1 MFRLAFPNCTDFLAG
16 LFGVPLVKN
25 VVKRHHLKPCFGCG
39 VHILLD
45 GNEGHTKGRIDDLCQ
60 PSHFHLLTTK
70 AAEVLHNDRTNQ
82 TVLYHF
88 LHLLK
93 AFPLEG
99 SAGYA
104 VVYKELRVPIAF
116 PTGEVL

>member
-1 MFRLAFPNCTDFLAG
+1 MAVFPAIYYLHKQGSPDCLDSLLVFLRNISG
-16 LFGVPLVKN
+16 IPFIK
-25 VVKRHHLKPCFGCG
+25 F
-39 VHILLD
+39 
-45 GNEGHTKGRIDDLCQ
+45 Q
-60 PSHFHLLTTK
+60 
-70 AAEVLHNDRTNQ
+70 
-82 TVLYHF
+82 F

>member
-1 MFRLAFPNCTDFLAG
+1 MFGFLAC
-16 LFGVPLVKN
+16 FFEKHQWDSIHKIPITFSAPLS
-25 VVKRHHLKPCFGCG
+25 
-39 VHILLD
+39 
-45 GNEGHTKGRIDDLCQ
+45 IDDLCQ

-70 AAEVLHNDRTNQ
+70 TAEVLHNDRTNQ